1 MNLFLSNVLVTCATK
16 LCSTNSWAG
25 RRFKPLTQITHF
37 TVTGLLS
44 VYYEI
49 NTNTNKW
56 VTARSLLYVILPN
69 TFWHCHHRPEV
80 VWLHWHVYAWDWVS
94 KNLLSVSTFPCIYDL
109 PGRVAKSPKWM
120 VHTDRGDELTL
131 SQICWH
137 IYRLN
142 SSSVTIGSE
151 L

>member
-94 KNLLSVSTFPCIYDL
+94 KNLLSVSVLVITFTKCQHFPVYMTSQAVLQNHPNEWSTLIEETSW
-109 PGRVAKSPKWM
+109 RFHKSAD
-120 VHTDRGDELTL
+120 TFID
-131 SQICWH
+131 
-137 IYRLN
+137 
-142 SSSVTIGSE
+142 
-151 L
+151 